1 MNIPLRIALVLSGVL
16 LLFSGCSALVKTG
29 NELASNLNQL
39 VKPYSF
45 NFASWEF
52 NAIFNQ
58 IKQSLTMRQLAVNP
72 DSQDVIQY
80 FSYLDR
86 LESLKSSL
94 NRPELEKVSIDIT
107 RTKEEIQQ
115 LQENIDKLRPVAE
128 QTIAWQ
134 ITQTLASEG
143 IFNPFNNWLNLTFPP
158 VKFKLEKPLY
168 VLVVSPRDKIE
179 RTSTM
184 MIKSDISIEQME
196 ELEAAVDRLNVSSLV
211 VEIGGLGATYPS
223 FVIQNADLR
232 FTIDTACEEWL
243 HQYLAF
249 KPLGFGYILQLLGAP
264 VNPGIPTLN
273 ETVAGVAAKE
283 LGALVYNKFYTEYQ
297 KPPKTEP
304 VAPAATGFDFNQE
317 MREIRKTVD
326 QYLARGEIQLAEKYM
341 QEKQQFLASKGY
353 YIRKLNQAYF
363 AFYGSYAYSPTSV
376 DPIGDQ
382 VRLLREHSQ
391 NLQEFLSTASKLK
404 TPADLEKAISQLE

>member
-1 MNIPLRIALVLSGVL
+1 MPLRIALVFGAVL
-16 LLFSGCSALVKTG
+16 LLLVTGCSALVRTG
-29 NELASNLNQL
+29 SELSGNLNTL

-52 NAIFNQ
+52 NAIFSQ
-58 IKQSLTMRQLAVNP
+58 IKQSLTMRQPAVNP

-80 FSYLDR
+80 FAYLDN
-86 LESLKSSL
+86 LENLKSSMNNL
-94 NRPELEKVSIDIT
+94 DLEEIPGNINRM
-107 RTKEEIQQ
+107 KEEIQQ
-115 LQENIDKLRPVAE
+115 LQDNLDNLRPVAE
-128 QTIAWQ
+128 DTIAWQ
-134 ITQTLASEG
+134 ITQTLAAEG

-168 VLVVSPRDKIE
+168 ILVVSPRDKIE
-179 RTSTM
+179 RINTM
-184 MIKSDISIEQME
+184 MIKSDISIEQIE
-196 ELEAAVDRLNVSSLV
+196 ELEDAVDRLNVSSLV

-283 LGALVYNKFYTEYQ
+283 LGALVYNRYYAEYQ
-297 KPPKTEP
+297 KPPKAEP
-304 VAPAATGFDFNQE
+304 TSPAAIDFDFNQE

-326 QYLARGEIQLAEKYM
+326 QYLAGGEIQSAEEYM

-363 AFYGSYAYSPTSV
+363 AFYGSYAYSPTSI

-391 NLQEFLSTASKLK
+391 NLQEFLSIASKLK
-404 TPADLEKAISQLE
+404 TPADLEKTVSQYE